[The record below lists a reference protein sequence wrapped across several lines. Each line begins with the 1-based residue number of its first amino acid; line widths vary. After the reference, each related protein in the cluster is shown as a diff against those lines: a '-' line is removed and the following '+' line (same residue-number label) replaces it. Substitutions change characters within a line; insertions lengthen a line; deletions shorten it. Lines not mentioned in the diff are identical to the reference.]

1 MKQMLFTDP
10 AALSA
15 ACEVLRGPLPVFM
28 LELPAVFALVTSPTR
43 RGAAALDAVKRRLPG
58 KTYGSL
64 IGDLA
69 AFRGLV
75 RDAELPP
82 ALRAPGALKAFDGAF
97 MRIQVG
103 PPEARTPAVVAGTH
117 QGLLVSGAHRAF
129 FTALE
134 AALRPLVEPDLFCG
148 KVYSAA
154 LATSANWSGDPQG
167 SITTW
172 ERAEPFARARDLP
185 LILRCAPEE
194 SAPGSF
200 PIFQLRSSGISQE
213 RSGPREAEVRA
224 RVEALLGSG

>member
-1 MKQMLFTDP
+1 
-10 AALSA
+10 
-15 ACEVLRGPLPVFM
+15 
-28 LELPAVFALVTSPTR
+28 
-43 RGAAALDAVKRRLPG
+43 
-58 KTYGSL
+58 
-64 IGDLA
+64 
-69 AFRGLV
+69 
-75 RDAELPP
+75 
-82 ALRAPGALKAFDGAF
+82 

-103 PPEARTPAVVAGTH
+103 SPEARTPAVVAGTH

-200 PIFQLRSSGISQE
+200 PIFQLRPSGISQE

-224 RVEALLGSG
+224 RVEAMLGSG